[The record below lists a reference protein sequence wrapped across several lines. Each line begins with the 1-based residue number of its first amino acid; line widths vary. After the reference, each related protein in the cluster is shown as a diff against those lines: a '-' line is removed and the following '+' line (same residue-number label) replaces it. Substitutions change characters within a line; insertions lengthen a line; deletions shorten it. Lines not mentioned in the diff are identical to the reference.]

1 MIYFYNTLPDRRG
14 SHSRDGKVTEQMNY
28 ESGTIGEEERYALPD
43 MSERRRRRRWIP
55 YAIVA
60 VLVALVV
67 GYLSFGRAGPNDQPF
82 GAADPNSQIP
92 TVTVTK
98 PGRATIVRDITATG
112 TIAARREMPV
122 GVAGEGGR
130 VTRVLV
136 DAGDWVEAGQ
146 VLATVDRSVQS
157 QTAESLAAQVR
168 VAEADA
174 KLAQADLDRARQL
187 VSRGFISQADIDNK
201 TATRDAA
208 VARVN
213 VAKAQLAETRA
224 RNGRLDIRAPAAGL
238 VLTRG
243 VEPGQI
249 VSAGSGVL
257 FRIARGGQMEMQ
269 AKLAEGDLARISTG
283 APATVTPIGTDKQ
296 FKGQVW
302 QISSVIDPD
311 TRQGTARI
319 ALSYAPELRPGGFA
333 SARIIAGANQAPLLP
348 ESAVQS
354 DGAQNFVYIIDKDD
368 KAVRRNVTT
377 GEVSD
382 AGVAI
387 ADGLD
392 GTERVVVS
400 AGAFLNPG
408 DKVKPVLE
416 KNAS

>member
-1 MIYFYNTLPDRRG
+1 VTYFYNTLLDRHG
-14 SHSRDGKVTEQMNY
+14 NNGRDGKVTQHMNY
-28 ESGTIGEEERYALPD
+28 ESGTISDEERYALPD
-43 MSERRRRRRWIP
+43 MSERRTWRRWIP
-55 YAIVA
+55 YAVIA
-60 VLVALVV
+60 VLIVVVV
-67 GYLSFGRAGPNDQPF
+67 GWLTFGGSKPDEQPF
-82 GAADPNSQIP
+82 GGVDPSSQIP
-92 TVTVTK
+92 TVTVAR
-98 PGRATIVRDITATG
+98 PGSNTIVRDIAATG

-122 GVAGEGGR
+122 GIAGEGGR

-157 QTAESLAAQVR
+157 QTVQSLAAQVR

-174 KLAQADLDRARQL
+174 KLAQAELDRAKQL
-187 VSRGFISQADIDNK
+187 VGRGFISQADIDNK

-213 VAKAQLAETRA
+213 VAKAQLSEERA
-224 RNGRLDIRAPAAGL
+224 RNSRLDVRAPSAGL
-238 VLTRG
+238 VLTRN

-249 VSAGSGVL
+249 VSSGSGVL
-257 FRIARGGQMEMQ
+257 FRIAKGGQMEMQ
-269 AKLAEGDLARISTG
+269 AKLAEGDLARISVG

-311 TRQGTARI
+311 TRQGIARV

-333 SARIIAGANQAPLLP
+333 SARIIAGASHAPLLP
-348 ESAVQS
+348 ESAVLS
-354 DGAQNFVYIIDKDD
+354 DGGQNYVYIVDKDD
-368 KAVRRNVTT
+368 KVVRRNVTT

-392 GTERVVVS
+392 GSERVVLS

-416 KNAS
+416 KSAS